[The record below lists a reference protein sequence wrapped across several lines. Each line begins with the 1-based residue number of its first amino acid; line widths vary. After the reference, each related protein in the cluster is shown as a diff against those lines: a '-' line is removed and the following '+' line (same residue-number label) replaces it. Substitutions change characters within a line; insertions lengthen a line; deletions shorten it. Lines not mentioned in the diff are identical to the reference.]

1 MLVEG
6 WYDELAHQVQ
16 ELLNCDAVGF
26 WPGCSEPLLRHPLL
40 RLLPV
45 QNTQFGGWIG
55 QVHQDVVRDERVR
68 AFCDLA
74 VQSGRIQRTSDL
86 KLANGDFL
94 IESYLAIPLE
104 RPAGMLGLFL
114 AIDHRRDAF
123 ALELYPLLQRYCET
137 TAIWFEE
144 RLARAIPHP
153 DSSPVPANL
162 SGPEQAMP
170 DRGVTV
176 FTELEAQISQ
186 QLQNA
191 SQEKPQL
198 ARCQCG
204 SINEKQQVEAI
215 LAGIADGVIV
225 MDVSLQPGRPL
236 IISGW
241 NRAAVMLTGIEIKE
255 ALGREM
261 HTLLHW
267 QDESGKQLEDLAY
280 QVLSPRRIALGDG
293 ALQREFCAP
302 RHPNLDEGK
311 QKSATDNLALHDIL
325 HGPRPREDERWI
337 SIHASA
343 ITTTP
348 GDAPPRRQVIFVL
361 RDVSQQKEL
370 DRLKNEFLSMVS
382 HELRTP
388 LTAIKG
394 YIGLLQGQSR
404 KDEGLPPDAGQEV
417 NPARQQQYLEIIME
431 QTSQLEV
438 LISDL
443 LDVSRIQS
451 GRLTLRPASINITQ
465 LCQRIVQVI
474 QGRERVQT
482 KEKFHFRCTFA
493 PDLPHIWADAQRVQQ
508 VITNLIENAVKY
520 SPNGGLIEVIVSAR
534 RAFQGLKEPSEEN
547 ENLSGKTRSPLM
559 VHITVRDQGIG
570 IARHQQTRL
579 FKPFSRLEHPLTTEV
594 PGTGLGLYITRRLV
608 EAMGGGVILRS
619 AEGRGT
625 SITFTLP
632 AIHPDEAAS
641 PLAFTSTISGD
652 AKAATLEKINWPVPD
667 NA

>member
-1 MLVEG
+1 
-6 WYDELAHQVQ
+6 
-16 ELLNCDAVGF
+16 
-26 WPGCSEPLLRHPLL
+26 
-40 RLLPV
+40 
-45 QNTQFGGWIG
+45 
-55 QVHQDVVRDERVR
+55 
-68 AFCDLA
+68 
-74 VQSGRIQRTSDL
+74 
-86 KLANGDFL
+86 
-94 IESYLAIPLE
+94 
-104 RPAGMLGLFL
+104 
-114 AIDHRRDAF
+114 
-123 ALELYPLLQRYCET
+123 
-137 TAIWFEE
+137 
-144 RLARAIPHP
+144 
-153 DSSPVPANL
+153 
-162 SGPEQAMP
+162 
-170 DRGVTV
+170 
-176 FTELEAQISQ
+176 
-186 QLQNA
+186 
-191 SQEKPQL
+191 
-198 ARCQCG
+198 
-204 SINEKQQVEAI
+204 
-215 LAGIADGVIV
+215 
-225 MDVSLQPGRPL
+225 
-236 IISGW
+236 
-241 NRAAVMLTGIEIKE
+241 
-255 ALGREM
+255 
-261 HTLLHW
+261 
-267 QDESGKQLEDLAY
+267 
-280 QVLSPRRIALGDG
+280 
-293 ALQREFCAP
+293 
-302 RHPNLDEGK
+302 
-311 QKSATDNLALHDIL
+311 
-325 HGPRPREDERWI
+325 
-337 SIHASA
+337 
-343 ITTTP
+343 
-348 GDAPPRRQVIFVL
+348 
-361 RDVSQQKEL
+361 
-370 DRLKNEFLSMVS
+370 
-382 HELRTP
+382 
-388 LTAIKG
+388 
-394 YIGLLQGQSR
+394 
-404 KDEGLPPDAGQEV
+404 
-417 NPARQQQYLEIIME
+417 PARQQQYLEIIME

-547 ENLSGKTRSPLM
+547 ENLPGKTRSPLM

-652 AKAATLEKINWPVPD
+652 ANALTLEKINWPVPD